1 MINLHTQRKKDFKKE
16 EYKDVYNCSINLS
29 APMGLSNEYM
39 DNIVISIYYW
49 SIELRDTIYSF
60 ITS

>member
-1 MINLHTQRKKDFKKE
+1 MILKKE
-16 EYKDVYNCSINLS
+16 EYKDVYTCSINLS
-29 APMGLSNEYM
+29 APMGLSNEYL